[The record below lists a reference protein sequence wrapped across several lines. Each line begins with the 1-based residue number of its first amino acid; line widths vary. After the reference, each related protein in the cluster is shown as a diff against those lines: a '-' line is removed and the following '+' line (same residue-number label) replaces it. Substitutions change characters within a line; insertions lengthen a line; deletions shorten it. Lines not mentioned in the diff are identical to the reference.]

1 MDRRSFLA
9 TTAALPLASALPST
23 AQAQERSF
31 TPTPGTW
38 HTYEVTTRLEIVNAG
53 PGTQAWVPVPVV
65 DTPWQKSLESRFGG
79 NAKTAAIVAD
89 PAYGAKMVH
98 ATWADGETAPVLEVV
113 SRIQAQDRRY
123 DWSSAPSATSP
134 TENLLP
140 YLKATALMPT
150 DGIVRATAEKI
161 TANATTDEAKVR
173 ALFDWVVVN
182 TYREPTVRGCGVGDI
197 KAMLETGNMGGKC
210 GDINAL
216 FVGMAR
222 SVGIPARDIY
232 GIRVVKSHF
241 GYKELGAGTPDITR
255 AQHCRAEVW
264 LAGRG
269 WVAMDPADVG
279 KVMRLE
285 TADWIKTTDH
295 PVVTP
300 VYRAL
305 FGGWEG
311 NWMGYNVAHDV
322 TLPGS
327 KGAKLG
333 FFMYPQAETRGER
346 VDSLDP
352 DTFKYKITARE
363 VAS

>member
-1 MDRRSFLA
+1 
-9 TTAALPLASALPST
+9 
-23 AQAQERSF
+23 
-31 TPTPGTW
+31 
-38 HTYEVTTRLEIVNAG
+38 VNAG

-65 DTPWQKSLESRFGG
+65 NTAWQKSLESRFGG
-79 NAKTAAIVAD
+79 NAKTAAEVVE
-89 PAYGAKMVH
+89 PVYGAKMVH

-123 DWSSAPSATSP
+123 DWSTPASASAP
-134 TENLLP
+134 TETLLP

-150 DGIVRATAEKI
+150 DGIVLATAEKI
-161 TANATTDEAKVR
+161 TANATTDEQKVR

-182 TYREPTVRGCGVGDI
+182 TYREPKVRGCGVGDI

-232 GIRVVKSHF
+232 GIRVAKSQF

-269 WVAMDPADVG
+269 LGRHGSRRRRQGDAPRDR
-279 KVMRLE
+279 RL
-285 TADWIKTTDH
+285 DQDDDH
-295 PVVTP
+295 PG
-300 VYRAL
+300 RHA
-305 FGGWEG
+305 
-311 NWMGYNVAHDV
+311 
-322 TLPGS
+322 
-327 KGAKLG
+327 
-333 FFMYPQAETRGER
+333 RC
-346 VDSLDP
+346 
-352 DTFKYKITARE
+352 TARSTAAGKATGWATTSRTTSRFPARRARSSGSSCTRRPRRA
-363 VAS
+363 ASASTASIRTRSSTGSRARGDG